1 MGKTEFKKRVVSE
14 MIGIYCRA
22 KHKSRGDLCKDC
34 KELEIY
40 SNKKTDNCRNKNEK
54 IICKN
59 CSTQCYS
66 KEMKK
71 RIQEVMR
78 FSGIRYFIRKPI
90 AVIRYML

>member
-1 MGKTEFKKRVVSE
+1 MGKTIFKKWIVAE
-14 MIGIYCRA
+14 MIGIYFRA
-22 KHKSRGDLCKDC
+22 KHKSREDLCKAC

-40 SNKKTDNCRNKNEK
+40 SNKKTDNCRNKNK
-54 IICKN
+54 KVICKN

-78 FSGIRYFIRKPI
+78 FPGFRYFIRKPI
-90 AVIRYML
+90 TVIRYML